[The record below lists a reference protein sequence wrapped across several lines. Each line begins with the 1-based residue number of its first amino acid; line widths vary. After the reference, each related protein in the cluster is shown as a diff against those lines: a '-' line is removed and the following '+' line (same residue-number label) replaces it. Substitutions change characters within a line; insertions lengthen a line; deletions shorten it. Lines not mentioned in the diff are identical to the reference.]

1 MMNYVQ
7 NLCEVLTMNRRV
19 TTRDA
24 ILQQTMAIAM
34 KEGIDKVSIRKIA
47 SECNIA
53 IGSVY
58 NYFPNKDALV
68 EAVCEQFWERIL
80 DSQEQIYTCGMG
92 FCAFLEYYYS
102 FLYGRL
108 VSYDRS
114 WLSEMRTLA
123 PHKSAVLLLKQAL
136 VEDTRVNQWI
146 WNMELNEDAFCEYVL
161 TNLMALL
168 RSGENNCRFFLFLLE
183 HLLYNE

>member
-1 MMNYVQ
+1 MNK
-7 NLCEVLTMNRRV
+7 RV
-19 TTRDA
+19 TTREA
-24 ILQQTMAIAM
+24 ILAETMTIAVR
-34 KEGIDKVSIRKIA
+34 EGVDKVSIRKIA
-47 SECNIA
+47 KACGIA

-58 NYFPNKDALV
+58 NYFPNKESLIA
-68 EAVCEQFWERIL
+68 AVSEQFWERIL
-80 DSQEQIYTCGMG
+80 DNQEQIYMSGMG
-92 FCAFLEYYYS
+92 FCAFLEHYYS

-108 VSYDRS
+108 VRYDRS
-114 WLSEMRTLA
+114 WLAEMKSLA
-123 PHKSAVLLLKQAL
+123 PQKSAVMLLKKVL
-136 VEDTRVNQWI
+136 LEDVRVNQSI